1 MKSALVVGVLLAGF
15 GASSAMAAPPSAEQ
29 KAEFHATCMG
39 IAQDDTLCSCKAE
52 ATDKLIDS
60 DFMTVVIDSMRGKTL
75 DPKYAV
81 RYNDYVAHSNQICKP
96 NY

>member
-1 MKSALVVGVLLAGF
+1 MKTAWVLGLVLAGLSANA
-15 GASSAMAAPPSAEQ
+15 ASAAPPTAEQ

-39 IAQDDTLCSCKAE
+39 IAQDETLCSCKAE

-60 DFMTVVIDSMRGKTL
+60 EFMTVVIASMRGQTL

-81 RYNDYVAHSNQICKP
+81 QYNDYVAHSNQICKP

>member
-1 MKSALVVGVLLAGF
+1 MKTGLVLGLLLL
-15 GASSAMAAPPSAEQ
+15 GANAAMAAPPTSEQ

-39 IAQDDTLCSCKAE
+39 IAQDETLCSCKAE

-60 DFMTVVIDSMRGKTL
+60 DFMTVVIASMGGKTL